1 MGSCAKT
8 GPQLLSKEEIAF
20 WNEGGPR
27 LVSHHTEEVGTLGA
41 YMPVV
46 PAEIY
51 SVHIARAA
59 RNNLWQVE
67 VKRQAHRRNQCVRSL
82 LTGSM
87 ALGLEC
93 TGSTLRWLQQGG

>member
-59 RNNLWQVE
+59 RNNLWVTGKWKLKDRHIE
-67 VKRQAHRRNQCVRSL
+67 GINVSEAYSL
-82 LTGSM
+82 V
-87 ALGLEC
+87 A
-93 TGSTLRWLQQGG
+93 WH